1 MVLEF
6 DARMLLYLAI
16 ITVGVYVLQ
25 IESDPPIYL
34 FSGIAIAVIGT
45 ILVIIK
51 VKKK

>member
-6 DARMLLYLAI
+6 DTKMLLYLGI
-16 ITVGVYVLQ
+16 ITIVIFLLP
-25 IESDPPIYL
+25 IEHDPPVYL
-34 FSGIAIAVIGT
+34 IAGIVMSLIGT

>member
-6 DARMLLYLAI
+6 DTKMLLYLGI
-16 ITVGVYVLQ
+16 ITVGIFLLP
-25 IESDPPIYL
+25 IESNPPIYL
-34 FSGIAIAVIGT
+34 IAGIAIVLIGT

>member
-6 DARMLLYLAI
+6 DTKMLLYLGI
-16 ITVGVYVLQ
+16 ITIGIFLLPIEHDPSVYL
-25 IESDPPIYL
+25 IA
-34 FSGIAIAVIGT
+34 GIVIAVIGT

>member
-6 DARMLLYLAI
+6 DTKMLLYLGI
-16 ITVGVYVLQ
+16 ITVGIFLLP

-34 FSGIAIAVIGT
+34 IAGIVMALIGT

-51 VKKK
+51 VKR